1 MTIAITGAT
10 GQLGR
15 LVIAGLAAKGKA
27 DSAVALARSPEKAA
41 DLGVAVRTADYDK
54 PETLAPAL
62 AGIDTLL
69 LISGSEIGKRTPQH
83 QAVIEAAKAAGVT
96 HIVYTSLL
104 KADVSPLSLAEEHR
118 QTEALIKASGLA
130 YTVLRNGWYTENYTG
145 SIPGAL
151 QAGAFVGSAGDGRI
165 ASATRADYAEA
176 AVAVLTGTGH
186 AGKTYELAGDTAYTL
201 TDLAAEISKQ
211 TGKTIPFQ
219 SLPAEEYAKILV
231 SVGLPEG
238 FAAALASFDADAA
251 KGALFHDSKDLSTL
265 IGHPTTPL
273 SEAVAAVLA

>member
-69 LISGSEIGKRTPQH
+69 LISGTEIGKRTPQH

>member
-1 MTIAITGAT
+1 M
-10 GQLGR
+10 
-15 LVIAGLAAKGKA
+15 
-27 DSAVALARSPEKAA
+27 
-41 DLGVAVRTADYDK
+41 
-54 PETLAPAL
+54 
-62 AGIDTLL
+62 
-69 LISGSEIGKRTPQH
+69 
-83 QAVIEAAKAAGVT
+83 IEAAKAAGVT